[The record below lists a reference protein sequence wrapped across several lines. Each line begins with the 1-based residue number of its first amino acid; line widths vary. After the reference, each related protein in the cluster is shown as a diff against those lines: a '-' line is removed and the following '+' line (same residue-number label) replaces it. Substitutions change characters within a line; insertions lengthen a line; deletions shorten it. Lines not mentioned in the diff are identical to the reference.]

1 MLTEPLFIA
10 GDWGTSNLRLFL
22 IGGGQVLARA
32 EGPGVA
38 AAAGRLEDVFF
49 DAVDPWIARHGPLP
63 VILCG
68 MVGSTIGWMEAP
80 YLDCPATTGDLAHGL
95 LRFTARG
102 LAIAIV
108 PGLATTGPLGG
119 PDVMRG
125 EETQILGALATL
137 PDLAGGQHLLCLPG
151 THSKWVL
158 LRDGRVETFM
168 TAMAGELFAVLRQH
182 SVLGR
187 GTGTA
192 TPGPG
197 PAFTQGLHRAASA
210 PACLPQLLF
219 ETRSRQLR
227 AGLAPEEAAGFLSGL
242 VIGADVAGA
251 LAALG
256 DRAPATAPVTLIA
269 APALASLYEEALG
282 HQGRMARRLDGD
294 GQSLAGLS
302 SLFAHA
308 DPHEPTNLGGM
319 PT

>member
-1 MLTEPLFIA
+1 MIVKPRGPALLTEPLFIA

-22 IGGGQVLARA
+22 VGGGQVMARA
-32 EGPGVA
+32 DGPGVA

-49 DAVDPWIARHGPLP
+49 DTIAPWIAQHGPLP
-63 VILCG
+63 AILCG
-68 MVGSTIGWMEAP
+68 MVGSTIGWREAA
-80 YLDCPATTGDLAHGL
+80 YLDCPTAVGDLARGL

-102 LAIAIV
+102 LSIAIV

-125 EETQILGALATL
+125 EETQILGALAAL
-137 PDLAGGQHLLCLPG
+137 PDLADGRHLLCLPG

-187 GTGTA
+187 GTGTD
-192 TPGPG
+192 TPGAG
-197 PAFTQGLHRAASA
+197 PAFTLGLRRAASA
-210 PACLPQLLF
+210 PAALPQLLF

-251 LAALG
+251 LSALG
-256 DRAPATAPVTLIA
+256 EGAAMTTPVTLIA

-282 HQGRMARRLDGD
+282 HHGRTARRLDGD
-294 GQSLAGLS
+294 GQSLAGLTT
-302 SLFAHA
+302 LFTHA
-308 DPHEPTNLGGM
+308 DPR
-319 PT
+319 